1 MVEAKTGEGG
11 QNKAERQ
18 NAHNAGIAVNAIT
31 ALQRAASK
39 ATVPERL
46 TELLRKPIVFLVS
59 HNDRQGELRYEVNRI
74 SSSRPTGIDKHKP
87 YNSTLNLHE
96 TTSQD
101 HRARTKP
108 ALAALPTPSP
118 PSPTTSNSTLDP
130 QITGDLYH
138 TAAGPRAS
146 KDIEAAGSSPG
157 ARDETIGRADEAT
170 NIETTSLAS
179 CAGMDVRLVER
190 LLG

>member
-1 MVEAKTGEGG
+1 MPASLSTQLPRSKEPLP
-11 QNKAERQ
+11 RPRCRS
-18 NAHNAGIAVNAIT
+18 
-31 ALQRAASK
+31 ALQSYFESLSYSWSPTTTGK
-39 ATVPERL
+39 ANLYAHFAVPSN
-46 TELLRKPIVFLVS
+46 TMTANYTI
-59 HNDRQGELRYEVNRI
+59 QRYEVNRI